1 MYLLKF
7 WIYIFLTAD
16 RHSFLNLKMI
26 CWQFFQGYSSPLASK
41 IAAITH
47 SFFLFIR
54 TNNTILNDREN
65 QDEINRLIFIPFQR
79 KLAEML
85 PYIDAEELVFQTQ
98 PDTYVLVTR
107 HAVTQGMY
115 APGKFLYSVSRAL
128 LQAKKRVILVNFGK
142 MDETFAALTSNDNFT
157 TCNCSSALIPSFLSL
172 REIIKKYRPKE
183 VLTEIELSALNLI
196 EALGVSSKICL
207 LSAGVFKTPW
217 FDKKYLVT
225 ELYEE
230 VDKPDKTIVPIPQV
244 HSKEILAPSCSNEI
258 LKDLRNHYDLNEKF
272 VIGSFARYEKFTL
285 DFVRLAKRAIESIPN
300 SVLILAGSN
309 DQKKVANFFSEE
321 IKKGKVILL
330 GVVKTPIL
338 GWVIDVFLSL
348 FP

>member
-1 MYLLKF
+1 MVSSLQEKVASRVAQLNAKVDLEKTAVNVFAEVLDLYFSNGRPTFFSQFKDDLLAVF
-7 WIYIFLTAD
+7 PGILESASIED
-16 RHSFLNLKMI
+16 SF
-26 CWQFFQGYSSPLASK
+26 
-41 IAAITH
+41 AITH
-47 SFFLFIR
+47 SFFLFVR

-65 QDEINRLIFIPFQR
+65 QDEINTFIFIPFQR

-196 EALGVSSKICL
+196 EALGVSSNICL

-230 VDKPDKTIVPIPQV
+230 VDKSDRTIVPIPQV
-244 HSKEILAPSCSNEI
+244 HSKEILRQVVPT
-258 LKDLRNHYDLNEKF
+258 KF
-272 VIGSFARYEKFTL
+272 
-285 DFVRLAKRAIESIPN
+285 
-300 SVLILAGSN
+300 
-309 DQKKVANFFSEE
+309 
-321 IKKGKVILL
+321 
-330 GVVKTPIL
+330 
-338 GWVIDVFLSL
+338 
-348 FP
+348 